1 VNWKA
6 TGLQADA
13 RVALRNFYE
22 VHLREEFSRSP
33 QGLRILNAVLPVGEV
48 KRRYRR
54 KALFDNNMR
63 SAVLD
68 ECAMTERLAMEALSE
83 VNPCTVLALG
93 AITKAVHASR
103 YRDFLLDYGH
113 SKIVWLIGA
122 AGGGDGPLGH
132 GVMPFLEC
140 MVQWLAAERLAAL
153 LRESRSTVLPHGEMA
168 LTASSAQMV
177 NLRTRMWWASLIVS
191 RSLLRHA
198 HIETLPES
206 VISELVQYIITC
218 DTNCTIERPDFIL
231 PPLSEGARSFAEA
244 CAIPVGVYAG
254 VRIRDVFNTRLD
266 GEKTG
271 GQAFDAYPFVLVD
284 DQVVPVNV
292 PIVRGSLHITIADYL
307 RRSLPEKAVTRVMER
322 TSGDTLGQLFHN
334 PSDHVL
340 TDVTVKV
347 SDSDKGQVD
356 FAVRSDPTL
365 ILGEVKAGFGPA
377 DPSKTVSSY
386 ERDVGKAF
394 QQLTSRLAAAAQGTP
409 VVVGGR
415 LIKPDTF
422 TTVRGL
428 GVVMHDF
435 GGGIWGDAVM
445 SGKYRQATR
454 FPVMT
459 LQDLA
464 LVAYTLDGMDEFLRY
479 LDFRHEAVGA
489 GHSIAAEEFDIL
501 AAFLEGAD
509 NYAEQYAEL
518 RHRKRTRIVLRPRG
532 VPLSLQHTFAPPQ
545 RSAWR
550 QMIVEMPKLRLA
562 TVTSDPQ

>member
-1 VNWKA
+1 MNWRA

-13 RVALRNFYE
+13 RFALRDFFE
-22 VHLREEFSRSP
+22 SHLREEFSRSP
-33 QGLRILNAVLPVGEV
+33 QGLRILNTVLPVGAV

-54 KALFDNNMR
+54 KDLLDNNMR

-83 VNPCTVLALG
+83 VNPRTVLALG
-93 AITKAVHASR
+93 AIRKAVHASQH
-103 YRDFLLDYGH
+103 RDFLFDYGH
-113 SKIVWLIGA
+113 SRIVWLIGA
-122 AGGGDGPLGH
+122 AGGGKGPLGY
-132 GVMPFLEC
+132 GVINFLEC
-140 MVQWLAAERLAAL
+140 MVHWLAAERLAAL
-153 LRESRSTVLPHGEMA
+153 LRPSRSTAFSHLEMA
-168 LTASSAQMV
+168 LRASSAQMA
-177 NLRTRMWWASLIVS
+177 NLRTRMWWSSLIVS

-198 HIETLPES
+198 LLETLPES
-206 VISELVQYIITC
+206 AISELVQYIVTC
-218 DTNCTIERPDFIL
+218 DTNCTIERPEFIL

-244 CAIPVGVYAG
+244 CAIPAGAYAG
-254 VRIRDVFNTRLD
+254 VRISDVFNTRLD

-271 GQAFDAYPFVLVD
+271 GQAFDAYPFILVD
-284 DQVVPVNV
+284 DQVVPVNI
-292 PIVRGSLHITIADYL
+292 PIVRGSLHTTIADYL

-322 TSGDTLGQLFHN
+322 TAGDTLGLLFHN

-340 TDVTVKV
+340 TDVTIKV

-365 ILGEVKAGFGPA
+365 ILGEVKAGFEPA

-394 QQLTSRLAAAAQGTP
+394 QQLTLRLAAAAQGTP

-415 LIKPDTF
+415 RIKPGTF
-422 TTVRGL
+422 AAVRGL

-435 GGGIWGDAVM
+435 GGGIWGDVVL

-454 FPVMT
+454 FPIMT

-479 LDFRHEAVGA
+479 LDFRHDVVGA
-489 GHSIAAEEFDIL
+489 GHSFAAEEFDIL

-509 NYAEQYAEL
+509 IYVEQFAEL
-518 RHRKRTRIVLRPRG
+518 RRRKRTRILLRPRD

-550 QMIVEMPKLRLA
+550 QMIAGMPKLRLE
-562 TVTSDPQ
+562 TETSDPQ